1 MRQREGEEQLQ
12 WEKPPSLLPG
22 LCPHPPWSRQ
32 PPTVRC
38 HFGEQSVRPAG
49 HVGIHGPLPAA
60 GEDGA
65 YPADMGTAAEAL

>member
-1 MRQREGEEQLQ
+1 M
-12 WEKPPSLLPG
+12 
-22 LCPHPPWSRQ
+22 H
-32 PPTVRC
+32 
-38 HFGEQSVRPAG
+38 PAG